1 MSSAH
6 ESPLPIFVCR
16 HRLIFYGDGS
26 QYEFDF
32 EASPG
37 ADVSRIVLSVD
48 GATVR
53 EHGEDLT

>member
-1 MSSAH
+1 M
-6 ESPLPIFVCR
+6 
-16 HRLIFYGDGS
+16 
-26 QYEFDF
+26 EFDF

-53 EHGEDLT
+53 EHGEDLDLITPRGTLLF